1 MTAIN
6 AAWHAKHPMPKRATL
21 DQRVKWHI
29 AHAKVCGCRAIP
41 KSVLAEL
48 KRLRKSVVSLDVH
61 D

>member
-1 MTAIN
+1 MTPIN
-6 AAWHAKHPMPKRATL
+6 AAWHGKHPMPKRATL